1 MSIRVEVTGTDVI
14 QKNISKYSDRV
25 VEAVTV
31 ATQMAQA
38 MIVNDAKNDHPYTD
52 RTQNLTNSIQ
62 PGAIE
67 ISNEEVVGY
76 VEARMQYATF
86 VEFGTS
92 RAKPYPFLTPAVIRN
107 MGAYKK
113 IMAKQIASIAL

>member
-1 MSIRVEVTGTDVI
+1 MSFRVEVNGVDVI
-14 QKNISKYSDRV
+14 QKNISKYSERV

-38 MIVNDAKNDHPYTD
+38 MIVNDAKNDHPYKD
-52 RTQNLTNSIQ
+52 RTGNLTNSIQ

-92 RAKPYPFLTPAVIRN
+92 RAKPYAFLTPAVIRN
-107 MGAYKK
+107 MAFYKK
-113 IMAKQIASIAL
+113 AMAKQLDSISL